1 MMGYLGRMPQHQ
13 KSLKMDE
20 QLLCYQ
26 QSVLGAARDLEA
38 FSEQHVQE
46 AGSWAHVQV
55 RQGRVRLR
63 FVDQTGT
70 VLSEHALDAET
81 NAELTVPPA
90 ALHQVEVLSQDFSI
104 EVSRYC
110 KPHKYFE
117 KKYQLSNVHDDLLSA
132 YLHTLRDQSL
142 DGILDIGCGTGRNL
156 LFLAKMGHAVT
167 GVENKSE
174 KLERIEAIARQ
185 EGLDDLALLNHDLHE
200 RLPFAAGEFDAVIA
214 TVALQFLKPER
225 IESLLSELGEATA
238 AGGFHFFVFP
248 VASEIFSYPEN
259 FSFLPTRDELFH
271 WYQDR
276 GWALIDYRVNNGQL
290 TRRGADGKPI
300 QGQFATLLAQKP
312 PVP

>member
-1 MMGYLGRMPQHQ
+1 MP
-13 KSLKMDE
+13 E

-26 QSVLGAARDLEA
+26 RSVLETAKDLGA
-38 FSEQHVQE
+38 FSVQHLQE
-46 AGSWAHVQV
+46 AGSWAHLQV
-55 RQGRVRLR
+55 RQGRVCLR

-70 VLSEHALDAET
+70 SLSEHALGAES

-90 ALHQVEVLSQDFSI
+90 VLHRIEALSQEFTI

-110 KPHKYFE
+110 KPHRYFE

-132 YLHTLRDQSL
+132 YVHSLRDHSL
-142 DGILDIGCGTGRNL
+142 NRILDIGCGSGRNL

-185 EGLDDLALLNHDLHE
+185 EGLDDITLLNHDLHE
-200 RLPFAAGEFDAVIA
+200 RLPFAGGEFDAVVA

-225 IESLLSELGEATA
+225 IDSLLSELGEETA

-248 VASEIFSYPEN
+248 VASEIFSYPAN

-276 GWALIDYRVNNGQL
+276 GWAVIDYRVNNGQL
-290 TRRGADGKPI
+290 TKRGADGKPI
-300 QGQFATLLAQKP
+300 QGQFATLLAQKLP
-312 PVP
+312 AP